1 MSGSEPASAIRTT
14 LNPKASA
21 CLHPGGVGTCFVLL
35 AASRAPL
42 LGGSVDPAVFTATDA
57 RQTVHLLRFER
68 RPRGVYRGRRS
79 ANRSFT
85 QVVSVPASFARYEQ
99 SAPSGGERRPR
110 GVYRGRRQKAQQN
123 AMPCLRRLPC
133 QPTDR
138 QNGS

>member
-1 MSGSEPASAIRTT
+1 MLFTYEVRFEAWPGSQPAIASAIRTT

-79 ANRSFT
+79 AESSAWIFT
-85 QVVSVPASFARYEQ
+85 GFQ
-99 SAPSGGERRPR
+99 STSSLCFSHEGALES
-110 GVYRGRRQKAQQN
+110 
-123 AMPCLRRLPC
+123 
-133 QPTDR
+133 
-138 QNGS
+138 